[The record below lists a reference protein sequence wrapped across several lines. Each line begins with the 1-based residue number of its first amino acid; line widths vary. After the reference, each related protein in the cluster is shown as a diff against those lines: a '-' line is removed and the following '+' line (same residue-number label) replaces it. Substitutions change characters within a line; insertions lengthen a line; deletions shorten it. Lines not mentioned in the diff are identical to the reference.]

1 MKPFNRDSAV
11 GSVQP
16 VLRGLRPRS
25 RLKAAPTEPA
35 PALIDSI
42 PVGAA
47 FSRDRVRSTRPLA
60 WCALAAAITLA
71 GCAGL
76 PDQRLA
82 NEALKR
88 GDTAT
93 AERNYKALADLGYSD
108 AQVGLADLNV
118 ATRDPAKLKEAE
130 ATYRAAAA
138 TSPRAQARLG
148 RLLVAKPD
156 STQAEREEAET
167 LLKRAAQQGEG
178 NTLIPL
184 AMLYLQYPQSFPN
197 INAQQQIDQWRAAG
211 NPEAGLAQVLL
222 YRTQGTYDQHL
233 DDVEKICKAALTTTD
248 ICYVELATVYQ
259 KRAQPDQQAA
269 LLEQLKA
276 AHARGAVPATRVDSV
291 ARVLADRSLGQT
303 DEKTAKD
310 LLEHIAPANPASW
323 VSLAQLLYDFPELG
337 DTDQLMAYID
347 KGREAEQPRAELLLG
362 RLYYEGKTVPADAQK
377 AEQHL
382 QAAADA
388 GEISADYYLGQLYR
402 RGYLGNVE
410 PQKAVDH
417 LLSAARGGQL
427 SADYA
432 LAQLFSEGHGIR
444 TEPANA
450 WVFAQLAQANPSEQ
464 SSALLQQ
471 LDQQLTPAQRSQA
484 QNLLVQEKQA
494 RAGMLQRASSPLAI
508 EALQDDNDDVDAE
521 DSL

>member
-1 MKPFNRDSAV
+1 MIANNSNRGPSPLPRAV
-11 GSVQP
+11 S
-16 VLRGLRPRS
+16 LL
-25 RLKAAPTEPA
+25 
-35 PALIDSI
+35 AL
-42 PVGAA
+42 
-47 FSRDRVRSTRPLA
+47 
-60 WCALAAAITLA
+60 AITLA

-108 AQVGLADLNV
+108 AQVGLADIKV

-167 LLKRAAQQGEG
+167 LLKLAAQRGES

-233 DDVEKICKAALTTTD
+233 GEVESICKAALASTD

-269 LLEQLKA
+269 LISQLESA
-276 AHARGAVPATRVDSV
+276 YARGTVPGSRVDSV

-303 DEKTAKD
+303 DEKTAKE
-310 LLEHIAPANPASW
+310 LLEKVAPANPASW

-362 RLYYEGKTVPADAQK
+362 RLYYEGRTLPADAPK

-382 QAAADA
+382 QAAAQA
-388 GEISADYYLGQLYR
+388 GEVSADYYLGQLYR
-402 RGYLGNVE
+402 RGYLGKVE

-417 LLSAARGGQL
+417 LLAAARGGQN

-444 TEPANA
+444 PAPTNA
-450 WVFAQLAQANPSEQ
+450 WVFAQLSQANPTPQ
-464 SSALLQQ
+464 STELAQQ
-471 LDQQLTPAQRSQA
+471 LDQQLTPDQ
-484 QNLLVQEKQA
+484 LGQA
-494 RAGMLQRASSPLAI
+494 RQLLAQEQKARASLFQGANSTLAL
-508 EALQDDNDDVDAE
+508 EALQDDEKDVDAE

>member
-1 MKPFNRDSAV
+1 MIADTNTCPHRFRVN
-11 GSVQP
+11 
-16 VLRGLRPRS
+16 LGLC
-25 RLKAAPTEPA
+25 
-35 PALIDSI
+35 
-42 PVGAA
+42 G
-47 FSRDRVRSTRPLA
+47 LA
-60 WCALAAAITLA
+60 MAITLA

-88 GDTAT
+88 GDTAL

-108 AQVGLADLNV
+108 AQVGLADIKV
-118 ATRDPAKLKEAE
+118 ASRDPAQIKEAE

-138 TSPRAQARLG
+138 SSSRAQARLG

-167 LLKRAAQQGEG
+167 LLKLAARQGEG

-184 AMLYLQYPQSFPN
+184 AMLYLSYPQSFSKV
-197 INAQQQIDQWRAAG
+197 NAQQQIDQWRATG

-222 YRTQGTYDQHL
+222 YRTQGSYDQHL
-233 DDVEKICKAALTTTD
+233 DDVEKICKAALSATD
-248 ICYVELATVYQ
+248 MCYVELATVYQ
-259 KRAQPDQQAA
+259 KRGQTDQQAA
-269 LLEQLKA
+269 LLGQLQA
-276 AHARGAVPATRVDSV
+276 AYARGAVPASRVDSV

-310 LLEHIAPANPASW
+310 LLEQVAPANPASW
-323 VSLAQLLYDFPELG
+323 VSLAQLLYEFPELG
-337 DTDQLMAYID
+337 DTDQLLAYID

-362 RLYYEGKTVPADAQK
+362 RLYYEGKTVPADAKK
-377 AEQHL
+377 AERHL

-388 GEISADYYLGQLYR
+388 GETSAHYYLGQLYR

-410 PQKAVDH
+410 PQKAVDN
-417 LLSAARGGQL
+417 LLAAARGGQI

-444 TEPANA
+444 PQPGNA
-450 WVFAQLAQANPSEQ
+450 WVFAQLAKANPTPQAAEM
-464 SSALLQQ
+464 LQR
-471 LDQQLTPAQRSQA
+471 LEPQLTPDQRHQA
-484 QNLLVQEKQA
+484 EQLLAQEKQA
-494 RAGMLQRASSPLAI
+494 RGSMSQGANSTLAT
-508 EALQDDNDDVDAE
+508 EALQDDEPEVDGE

>member
-1 MKPFNRDSAV
+1 MIADTNTCPHRFRVN
-11 GSVQP
+11 
-16 VLRGLRPRS
+16 LGLC
-25 RLKAAPTEPA
+25 
-35 PALIDSI
+35 
-42 PVGAA
+42 G
-47 FSRDRVRSTRPLA
+47 LA
-60 WCALAAAITLA
+60 MAITLA

-88 GDTAT
+88 GDTAL
-93 AERNYKALADLGYSD
+93 AERTYKALADLGYSD
-108 AQVGLADLNV
+108 AQVGLADIKV
-118 ATRDPAKLKEAE
+118 ASRDPAQIKEAE

-138 TSPRAQARLG
+138 SSSRAQARLG

-167 LLKRAAQQGEG
+167 LLKLAARQGEG

-184 AMLYLQYPQSFPN
+184 AMLYLSYPQSFSKV
-197 INAQQQIDQWRAAG
+197 NAQQQIDQWRATG

-222 YRTQGTYDQHL
+222 YRTQGSYDQHL
-233 DDVEKICKAALTTTD
+233 DDVEKICKAALSATD
-248 ICYVELATVYQ
+248 MCYVELATVYQ
-259 KRAQPDQQAA
+259 KRGQTDQQAA
-269 LLEQLKA
+269 LLGQLQA
-276 AHARGAVPATRVDSV
+276 AYARGAVPASRVDSV

-310 LLEHIAPANPASW
+310 LLEQVAPANPASW
-323 VSLAQLLYDFPELG
+323 VSLAQLLYEFPELG
-337 DTDQLMAYID
+337 DTDQLLAYID

-362 RLYYEGKTVPADAQK
+362 RLYYEGKTVPADAKK
-377 AEQHL
+377 AERHL

-388 GEISADYYLGQLYR
+388 GETSAHYYLGQLYR

-410 PQKAVDH
+410 PQKAVDN
-417 LLSAARGGQL
+417 LLAAARGGQI

-444 TEPANA
+444 PQPGNA
-450 WVFAQLAQANPSEQ
+450 WVFAQLAQANPTPQAAEM
-464 SSALLQQ
+464 LQR
-471 LDQQLTPAQRSQA
+471 LEPQLTPDQRHQA
-484 QNLLVQEKQA
+484 EQLLAQEKQA
-494 RAGMLQRASSPLAI
+494 RGSMSQGANSTLAT
-508 EALQDDNDDVDAE
+508 EALQDDEPEVDGE